1 MITDTPLGTI
11 TPPTPGREA
20 MSDDTIVER
29 VRAGDTRLYEVLL
42 RRYNQRLYRL
52 ARSILRDDALAQDAV
67 QEAYVAAYFRLDQYV
82 AKGAF
87 GAWLSRIAVNEALM
101 SKRKRSRQP
110 QLSVGDDEGIPLLDS
125 HPLNDPSHHS
135 ANRELTALIETAID
149 GLPEAYRV
157 VFVLRGVQQLSIEET
172 ADSLGIPAATVK
184 TRYHRA
190 RERLQQALSPHIEGA
205 GLHAFEFA
213 GRRCDRMVARVMTR
227 LGVPWVDGDRTG
239 KLQ

>member
-1 MITDTPLGTI
+1 MITDTPLGTR
-11 TPPTPGREA
+11 TPQPTAPEA
-20 MSDDTIVER
+20 VSDDTIIER
-29 VRAGDTRLYEVLL
+29 VRGGNTRLYEVIL

-67 QEAYVAAYFRLDQYV
+67 QEAYVAAYFKLDQYV
-82 AKGAF
+82 AKGTF
-87 GAWLSRIAVNEALM
+87 GAWLTRIATNEALM
-101 SKRKRSRQP
+101 SKRKRSRQSE
-110 QLSVGDDEGIPLLDS
+110 LSVADDEDLTMPDS

-135 ANRELTALIETAID
+135 ANRELTALIESAID
-149 GLPEAYRV
+149 GLPQAYRA
-157 VFVLRGVQQLSIEET
+157 VFVLRGVQQLSVEET

-213 GRRCDRMVARVMTR
+213 GRRCDAMVARVMTR
-227 LGVPWVDGDRTG
+227 LGVPWADTAPER
-239 KLQ
+239 LQ

>member
-1 MITDTPLGTI
+1 MITDTPLSTV
-11 TPPTPGREA
+11 TPRATGPEA

-29 VRAGDTRLYEVLL
+29 VRAGETRLYEVIL

-52 ARSILRDDALAQDAV
+52 ARSILRDEGLAQDAV
-67 QEAYVAAYFRLDQYV
+67 QEAYVAAYFKLDQYV
-82 AKGAF
+82 AKGTF
-87 GAWLSRIAVNEALM
+87 GAWLTRIAANEALM

-110 QLSVGDDEGIPLLDS
+110 ESSSSGDDDLRLLDS
-125 HPLNDPSHHS
+125 HPLSEPSHDS
-135 ANRELTALIETAID
+135 ANRQLTALIESAVD

-213 GRRCDRMVARVMTR
+213 GRRCDQMVARVMTR
-227 LGVPWVDGDRTG
+227 LGVPWVNGDPTG